1 MKKMIAI
8 SSKGKTL
15 KSFLDI
21 RFGRCESIVLY
32 DAIKKDHAIID
43 NPFKDGEKAGVSL
56 VAFLEKHGVTTIV
69 TGEVGPKV
77 QDVLKEHKMQLVLME
92 EERIKIED
100 ILTKIK

>member
-1 MKKMIAI
+1 MKKMYAI

-21 RFGRCESIVLY
+21 RFGRCESVVLY
-32 DAIKKDHAIID
+32 DATKQDHAIID
-43 NPFKDGEKAGVSL
+43 NPFKDGDHAGTNLVS
-56 VAFLEKHGVTTIV
+56 FLEKHGVTTIV

-77 QDVLKEHKMQLVLME
+77 QDMLKEQKMQLVLME

-100 ILTKIK
+100 IIFKIK